1 MDTNV
6 DLSKL
11 TDNDKKEL
19 QQFIMQENQQS
30 LIAKSTFP
38 FPSFPSPLFSL
49 PLPPSLPSSPPIQ
62 LSTAIMLTTPPAI
75 HTLTDTCWKK
85 CITAR
90 ISSGKLDRSEESCVA
105 NCVDRFMDANMAI
118 LKHLEEL
125 RGEGDL

>member
-30 LIAKSTFP
+30 LIAKT
-38 FPSFPSPLFSL
+38 
-49 PLPPSLPSSPPIQ
+49 
-62 LSTAIMLTTPPAI
+62 I
-75 HTLTDTCWKK
+75 HNLTDTCWKK
-85 CITAR
+85 CITNR
-90 ISSGKLDRSEESCVA
+90 ISAGKLDRSEESCAA

-118 LKHLEEL
+118 LKRLEEL
-125 RGEGDL
+125 RGEGGL